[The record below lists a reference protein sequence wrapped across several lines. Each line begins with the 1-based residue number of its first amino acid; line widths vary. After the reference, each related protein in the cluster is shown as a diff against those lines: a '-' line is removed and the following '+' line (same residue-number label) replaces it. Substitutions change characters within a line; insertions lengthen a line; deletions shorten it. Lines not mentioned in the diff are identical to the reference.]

1 MKTTYPQY
9 HFRPHKNWINDPNG
23 TIYHNGY
30 YHIFYQY
37 NPTSD
42 SWGNL
47 HWGHTRTKDFINYE
61 VLSDNLYPQKETGET
76 DCFSGCIAINKD
88 DIPVAI
94 YTSVSFEK
102 EDIPNIQKS
111 VFLNEDLT
119 KFDKNRIESIKI
131 NQSDLPIIRNDWRDP
146 YVFKVED
153 RNFLVL
159 GAAIGEKQTPVV
171 LLFENTDGSL
181 TNWKYIKELISFRP
195 VIELF
200 ECPNFFKLQN
210 KWVLLGSP
218 YQEVEF
224 YLGSFDVEK
233 LDFVVEKSGVID
245 HCAQYYA
252 TNTIQD
258 DKMRTIIFAFE
269 RGFSKDQGWNN
280 VISTP
285 REISINDKNEI
296 IQKPINEIYSLRK
309 KLLINDLSFDL
320 TNVKQFTDE
329 NFVQSEINFNLKL
342 KDNLKTNLVLR
353 SEKMGIC
360 QILFSQTGVKFD
372 NIFIPFEKTNSIEVK
387 LLIDHSILELFLLD
401 GKHCATRII
410 ESIKDLNCIEF
421 RGNGEIKNLNA
432 YEMGNLNI
440 TES

>member
-9 HFRPHKNWINDPNG
+9 HFRPNKNWINDPNG
-23 TIYHNGY
+23 TIFHKGY

-61 VLSDNLYPQKETGET
+61 VLSNNLYPQKEIGET

-88 DIPVAI
+88 NIPVAI

-102 EDIPNIQKS
+102 EDTPNIQKA

-119 KFDKNRIESIKI
+119 KFDTKRIESLRID
-131 NQSDLPIIRNDWRDP
+131 QLDLPIIRNDWRDP
-146 YVFKVED
+146 YVFKAED
-153 RNFLVL
+153 RYFLVL
-159 GAAIGEKQTPVV
+159 GAAIGKKQTPVV

-181 TNWKYIKELISFRP
+181 TNWKYLKELISFKP
-195 VIELF
+195 IIELF
-200 ECPNFFKLQN
+200 ECPNFFKLQD

-218 YQEVEF
+218 YQEVE
-224 YLGSFDVEK
+224 YYSGTFDVEK
-233 LDFVVEKSGVID
+233 LDFIVEKSGVID

-258 DKMRTIIFAFE
+258 NQMRTIVFAFE

-280 VISTP
+280 VISIP

-309 KLLINDLSFDL
+309 KILINDFTFDL
-320 TNVKQFTDE
+320 TNVEQFTNE
-329 NFVQSEINFNLKL
+329 KFVQSDTCL
-342 KDNLKTNLVLR
+342 
-353 SEKMGIC
+353 
-360 QILFSQTGVKFD
+360 
-372 NIFIPFEKTNSIEVK
+372 
-387 LLIDHSILELFLLD
+387 
-401 GKHCATRII
+401 GK
-410 ESIKDLNCIEF
+410 
-421 RGNGEIKNLNA
+421 
-432 YEMGNLNI
+432 
-440 TES
+440 